1 MGSLPTVCIIGAG
14 CSGFTTLKRLV
25 DAGIPVECFE
35 ESDDVGGNWYYR
47 NPNGRS
53 ACYES
58 LHIDTSTTRLQFEDF
73 PAGADW
79 PHFPHHSLIHRYFR
93 DYVEHFGLRDKIT
106 FNTRVTH
113 AARKPGGGWEIT
125 LSNGQTREYDALVV
139 ANGHHWNPRR
149 PEYPGEFGGT
159 MIHSHEYRSPFD
171 PVDMRGKR
179 IVVVGMGNSALD
191 IASELSHR
199 SIARHVWVSA
209 RRGVWVLS
217 KYRGGKPAD
226 KMMMPP
232 WMPRKLGLALSRR
245 AIKKILGNMED
256 YGLPKPDHEPLSA
269 HPSVSVDFL
278 AKAGS
283 GDLTCVPEI
292 ERLDGDAV
300 VCVDGTRVEADVI
313 VCATGYQITFPF
325 FDDPA
330 LLPDEDHRMPLFKR
344 IMKPGIGDLYYAG
357 LAQASP
363 TIVNLAEQQSKLIA
377 KHLTGEY
384 ALPSEQEMAATIE
397 RDEQAHLGQY
407 YAAPRHTIQVDF
419 ARYVRDLHKE
429 IAAGVKR
436 ASAKPSRNELVGRLR
451 VAVRLPA
458 GAARPAAA
466 RRRRGRRV
474 AVRHPGRRGAG
485 GPVGWRRGPGVRCA
499 VDAEHAGQHLL
510 ADQDDDGARG
520 AVADRQGSAGPGR
533 AGGAVLA
540 GVRGA

>member
-1 MGSLPTVCIIGAG
+1 MSSLPSVCIIGAG
-14 CSGFTTLKRLV
+14 CSGFTTAKRLK
-25 DAGIPVECFE
+25 DHGIPFDCFE
-35 ESDDVGGNWYYR
+35 ESDDVGGNWYFG

-73 PAGADW
+73 PAGDDW

-93 DYVEHFGLRDKIT
+93 DYVDHFGLREAIT
-106 FNTRVTH
+106 FDTAVDRAVRRPDGTWEVTLDTGES
-113 AARKPGGGWEIT
+113 R
-125 LSNGQTREYDALVV
+125 SYDALVV
-139 ANGHHWNPRR
+139 ANGHHWNPRW
-149 PEYPGEFGGT
+149 PGYPGTFDGT
-159 MIHSHEYRSPFD
+159 MLHSHAYRSPFS

-179 IVVVGMGNSALD
+179 VVVVGMGNSGLD

-199 SIARHVWVSA
+199 SLAQHVWVSA

-217 KYRGGKPAD
+217 KYRGGRPAD

-232 WMPRKLGLALSRR
+232 WMPKKLGLALSRR

-269 HPSVSVDFL
+269 HPSVSIDFL

-283 GDLTCVPEI
+283 GDLTCIPEI
-292 ERLDGDAV
+292 ARLDGDAV

-313 VCATGYQITFPF
+313 VCATGYTMSFPF

-330 LLPDEDHRMPLFKR
+330 LLPDERHRLPLFKR
-344 IMKPGIGDLYYAG
+344 IVKPGIDNLYYAG

-377 KHLTGEY
+377 RHLTGRY
-384 ALPSEQEMAATIE
+384 VLPDAEEMKAIIAHDE
-397 RDEQAHLGQY
+397 RKHLGQY

-429 IAAGVKR
+429 IEAGAKR
-436 ASAKPSRNELVGRLR
+436 AKAT
-451 VAVRLPA
+451 VR
-458 GAARPAAA
+458 
-466 RRRRGRRV
+466 
-474 AVRHPGRRGAG
+474 
-485 GPVGWRRGPGVRCA
+485 
-499 VDAEHAGQHLL
+499 
-510 ADQDDDGARG
+510 
-520 AVADRQGSAGPGR
+520 
-533 AGGAVLA
+533 
-540 GVRGA
+540 